1 MRILRKLLNIR
12 VIVIIGIVVMAI
24 LFSHTLQKK
33 KNAATSTESA
43 RDGGKS
49 NVASTSPSKESE
61 TFDAEHINEAE
72 TSTESARDGGKSNV
86 ASTSPSKESETFDA
100 APVNEAEQ

>member
-1 MRILRKLLNIR
+1 MNTMRILRKLLNIR

-61 TFDAEHINEAE
+61 TFDAAPIEDIVFDE
-72 TSTESARDGGKSNV
+72 TNDVDVDVDDVKEEDSKSRQYKSDLRV
-86 ASTSPSKESETFDA
+86 
-100 APVNEAEQ
+100 

>member
-1 MRILRKLLNIR
+1 MNTMRILRKLLNIR

-24 LFSHTLQKK
+24 LFTHTLQKK

-43 RDGGKS
+43 LDSGKS

-61 TFDAEHINEAE
+61 TFDAEP
-72 TSTESARDGGKSNV
+72 TV
-86 ASTSPSKESETFDA
+86 PSKESETFDD
-100 APVNEAEQ
+100 APTVGGTVQ